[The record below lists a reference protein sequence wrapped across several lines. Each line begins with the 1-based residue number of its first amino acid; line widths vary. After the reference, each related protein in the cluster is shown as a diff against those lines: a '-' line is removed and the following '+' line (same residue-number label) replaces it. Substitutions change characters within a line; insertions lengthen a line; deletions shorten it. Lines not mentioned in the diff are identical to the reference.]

1 MADRSLFNEDLTLSK
16 LTVNNS
22 TSSSASGYVAT
33 STTIVPDKI
42 TSPQLAVDLLGIFSP
57 TSPNPPVISSSNNNL
72 IVDLYGTAIVQ
83 VNGTGGVSAGALKAG
98 NTITITDGFGNPNDV
113 VLSCPQNNVLNVA
126 GSVIATNVELLSSI
140 GSVNLTAP
148 AGNTLEVSGNLQAVG
163 AVATPDLILQNG
175 ANSTT
180 LTASSTTNNTLVV
193 PGNMTVGNSITLPQ
207 NAFAFVSSPTFSGGV
222 ASAHFTP
229 PTPGAWDCGP
239 GTVTPIVLPAFTF
252 NPVTSALNCPYF
264 FTVQTSNNVTVS
276 VASYSL
282 AQVGTQVTMTLQIAN
297 LQAAGGAVVSISVL
311 AFNPSG

>member
-22 TSSSASGYVAT
+22 TSSSASGYVPQSTIITAGGMDISQITLTSAT
-33 STTIVPDKI
+33 YPDVTITNASGTVYTPD
-42 TSPQLAVDLLGIFSP
+42 SM
-57 TSPNPPVISSSNNNL
+57 N
-72 IVDLYGTAIVQ
+72 
-83 VNGTGGVSAGALKAG
+83 VNGTITTNASVSIG
-98 NTITITDGFGNPNDV
+98 NTLIIKDGFSSPNDV

-126 GSVIATNVELLSSI
+126 GSTITTNVELLSLTGNI
-140 GSVNLTAP
+140 NLTAP
-148 AGNTLEVSGNLQAVG
+148 SGNTLQVGGNLQAIGSVTSANLTLVSG
-163 AVATPDLILQNG
+163 T
-175 ANSTT
+175 NSTT
-180 LTASSTTNNTLVV
+180 LTQSPTTNNTLVLT
-193 PGNMTVGNSITLPQ
+193 GDLEVGNSITLPT
-207 NAFAFVSSPTFSGGV
+207 NAFAFVSAPTFSGGV
-222 ASAHFTP
+222 ASARFTP
-229 PTPGAWDCGP
+229 PTPGAWNCGP

-311 AFNPSG
+311 AFNPSA